1 MNSTERVC
9 VPDSHANTASGVTGV
24 INHTQGVS
32 VPLSTPNKLRLK
44 SKPQNEVT
52 NLQDQ
57 NVTEVIPLPTPVSVH
72 NLEEALSG
80 HLICIYVTF
89 FMISFSSNPRQLHH
103 L

>member
-1 MNSTERVC
+1 
-9 VPDSHANTASGVTGV
+9 
-24 INHTQGVS
+24 
-32 VPLSTPNKLRLK
+32 LK

-80 HLICIYVTF
+80 HPDKNFVSELCNLFTHGVHIGFQGQRAPRFSKNLPTAFANPEIV
-89 FMISFSSNPRQLHH
+89 SSNLATEVSLGRMAGPF
-103 L
+103 